1 MPPEDL
7 KKPDSPEAEEAAER
21 QSPSSRIVHEAI
33 LAEGIEE
40 LRRPNAALAWSSL
53 AGGLS
58 MGFSLIA
65 ESMLRAQLP
74 DTPWR
79 PLVAKLGYSVGFL
92 VVILGRQQ
100 LFTENTLTPI
110 LPLLEKRVPV
120 SIANVLRLWTVVLI
134 GNLIGA
140 AAIAFAITHTDVFE
154 PAIRQ
159 AMTAIGQEA
168 IEPGFGT
175 VLLRGVFA
183 GWLIALIVWLLP
195 FAESARV
202 WVIVII
208 TYVIGVAKFSHIIAG
223 SVEVFTLATSGEA
236 GWGHVLGGFVLPA
249 LIGNIIGGVAL
260 TAALN
265 HAQVV
270 AGQEE

>member
-1 MPPEDL
+1 MPPQKDL
-7 KKPDSPEAEEAAER
+7 QKPDSPEAEKAAER

-33 LAEGIEE
+33 LAEGVEE

-65 ESMLRAQLP
+65 EALLRSKLP

-79 PLVAKLGYSVGFL
+79 PLVAKFGYSVGFL

-110 LPLLEKRVPV
+110 LPYLEKRIPV
-120 SIANVLRLWTVVLI
+120 ALGNVLRLWGVVFA
-134 GNLIGA
+134 GNLVGA
-140 AAIAFAITHTDVFE
+140 AAIALALTRTQIFE
-154 PAIRQ
+154 PSVHD
-159 AMTAIGQEA
+159 AMAAIGREA
-168 IEPGFGT
+168 LEPGFGT
-175 VLLRGVFA
+175 VLLRGIFA

-208 TYVIGVAKFSHIIAG
+208 TYVIGVAKFSHVVAG
-223 SVEVFTLATSGEA
+223 SVEVFALAS
-236 GWGHVLGGFVLPA
+236 LGGATWTGALVRYVVPV

-270 AGQEE
+270 AGEE